1 MKVPASP
8 PSGGNRMP
16 PSGKGRRRGQRSRAK
31 RDRVRAGRPPSPTQG
46 PERSPEF
53 LYRIA
58 VHEAGHAVIRHQLQM
73 GILESI
79 TIDGPEGDSVRW
91 RIGVQDEPLEF
102 MLELELWTL
111 LTGRA
116 AEEMILGDCAVHRDG
131 GTDSALA
138 AANDIA
144 FRMETVLGFARKWPL
159 LYRPA
164 TDRAMLYAIDPD
176 LAEHV
181 HGRLR
186 NAYAGAQS
194 LVRTQEEPIKYLAD
208 ALLNHRTLEGPML
221 AMALEEVERR
231 ALKWLGK

>member
-8 PSGGNRMP
+8 PPGGNRTP
-16 PSGKGRRRGQRSRAK
+16 RKGKRRRRGQRSRAK
-31 RDRVRAGRPPSPTQG
+31 RERLPAGQLPSPPRC
-46 PERSPEF
+46 PERSPEL

-58 VHEAGHAVIRHQLQM
+58 VHEAGHAVVRHQLQM
-73 GILESI
+73 GILERI
-79 TIDGPEGDSVRW
+79 TIDGPEGGSVRW
-91 RIGVQDEPLEF
+91 IMDVQGEPLEF

-131 GTDSALA
+131 GRDSALA

-144 FRMETVLGFARKWPL
+144 FRMETVLGFGRKWPL

-164 TDRAMLYAIDPD
+164 TDRAALYAIDPD

-186 NAYAGAQS
+186 KAYAGAQS
-194 LVRTQEEPIKYLAD
+194 LVRTQEEAIRYLAD
-208 ALLNHRTLEGPML
+208 VLMNYRTLEGPTL
-221 AMALEEVERR
+221 AIALEEVERR
-231 ALKWLGK
+231 AVKWLGK